1 MRRRAKPAKAKAE
14 ATLSVAPRS
23 RKNGAPTVRDLE
35 KRLAEALEQQT
46 ATAEILNVISSSPTD
61 LQPVLDAVAQNAA
74 RLCEGFDATIFRRDG
89 DRLRLVAHHGP
100 IPAGTIGEFSL
111 TLVRGTVGGRSV
123 LEGRTVHVADMQTE
137 SDEFPEGSEHAR
149 RWGHRTILSVPLMRE
164 GVAIGVIQ
172 IRRTE
177 SQLFTERQVALLQT
191 FADQAVIAIE
201 NARLFQ
207 ELQGRNRELT
217 ESLEQQTATAEI
229 LRVIS
234 SSPTDLQPVM
244 DVVAESAAR
253 FCGATQAAI
262 WRLEGDSLQLVATH
276 GSRGA
281 RSVSIGDAIALS
293 RRSVAGRAALDRQ
306 TIHVPD
312 LEALPQTE
320 FPETLERTRRIPL
333 PTRTV
338 LATPLLREGVP
349 IGVVY
354 MRRSEVQPF
363 TDKQIELL
371 KTFANQA
378 VIAIE
383 NVRLFTEL
391 QEKNR
396 ALTTAHAQI
405 SETLDQQTATSEV
418 LRVISSS
425 PTAVEPVFDAILQS
439 AVRLCDGLF
448 GVAYRFDG
456 ERIHVMAHHNQTAES
471 LEALRRAFS
480 VSADDTSVTGR
491 TIHTRRA
498 IQIVDA
504 LAEDTPPVTREL
516 ARKLGFRSVLSVPML
531 REQRPMGAIAVARR
545 EQRPFRVRHRR

>member
-207 ELQGRNRELT
+207 ELQGRNRKLT

-281 RSVSIGDAIALS
+281 RSVSIGDAIPLS

-312 LEALPQTE
+312 L
-320 FPETLERTRRIPL
+320 
-333 PTRTV
+333 
-338 LATPLLREGVP
+338 
-349 IGVVY
+349 
-354 MRRSEVQPF
+354 
-363 TDKQIELL
+363 
-371 KTFANQA
+371 
-378 VIAIE
+378 
-383 NVRLFTEL
+383 
-391 QEKNR
+391 
-396 ALTTAHAQI
+396 
-405 SETLDQQTATSEV
+405 
-418 LRVISSS
+418 
-425 PTAVEPVFDAILQS
+425 
-439 AVRLCDGLF
+439 
-448 GVAYRFDG
+448 
-456 ERIHVMAHHNQTAES
+456 
-471 LEALRRAFS
+471 
-480 VSADDTSVTGR
+480 
-491 TIHTRRA
+491 
-498 IQIVDA
+498 
-504 LAEDTPPVTREL
+504 
-516 ARKLGFRSVLSVPML
+516 
-531 REQRPMGAIAVARR
+531 
-545 EQRPFRVRHRR
+545 